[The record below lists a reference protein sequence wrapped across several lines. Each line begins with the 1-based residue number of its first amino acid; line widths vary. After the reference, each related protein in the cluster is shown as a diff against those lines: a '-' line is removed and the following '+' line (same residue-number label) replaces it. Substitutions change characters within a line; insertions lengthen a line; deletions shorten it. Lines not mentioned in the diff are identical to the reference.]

1 MKRETIKIT
10 TPEGLKL
17 QVPAHVVASTF
28 IAAALAQIGV
38 PQQVQSQEPASG
50 AEIPALG
57 EYWPGQGGHNAGF
70 VPARDGVPAHYLII
84 AAKDVGDHKWGRY
97 DEESTATS
105 KTDGFANTQ
114 ALMKE
119 GEHPAALAASKYEA
133 DGHSDFHLPAAAEL
147 YQCWLYTQHLFAKDC
162 WYWSSTQRSANLA
175 FLMVFVDGLQ
185 LSLGKDFELRVRPVR
200 RHFI

>member
-10 TPEGLKL
+10 TPEGIKL

-38 PQQVQSQEPASG
+38 PQQVQSLEPAST

-70 VPARDGVPAHYLII
+70 VPARDGVPAHYLIV

-97 DEESTATS
+97 GEESTATS
-105 KTDGFANTQ
+105 KTDGFGNTQ

-147 YQCWLYTQHLFAKDC
+147 YQCWLYTQNLFATNC
-162 WYWSSTQRSANLA
+162 WYWSSTQRSAGSA
-175 FLMVFVDGLQ
+175 FGMHFVGGGQYGNDK
-185 LSLGKDFELRVRPVR
+185 LSEFRVRPVR